1 MVVVKEQQNKRQ
13 LDGDDEGESSK
24 RVRTGGDQDVEISLL
39 VASNEM
45 GRVIGKG
52 GETIEGIR
60 AKSGAT
66 MHTSKLIQNVG
77 VRTARVG
84 GTIEQVCAAIK
95 LVISTISEEHPS
107 ITLLAEHRSLG
118 SLIGKQGVNIRELRE
133 STGAKIYIPKDCI
146 GNSTQKEIQISGDWE
161 QVTEAL
167 EKVVCHLAESTNATR
182 IPYVPGNVGGH
193 PLGSLVGAISPR
205 IISGISN
212 SGAQSVCRIETTMW
226 VPKAVIGQ
234 IIGRGGANIKTVR
247 LQSTANVNID
257 NDEDDDDD
265 DSAERKITIK
275 GSRQAIDA
283 ACMMIENLVNQ
294 ANQRQ

>member
-1 MVVVKEQQNKRQ
+1 MVVVKHQQNKRQ

-24 RVRTGGDQDVEISLL
+24 RVRTDGDQAVEVSLL

-161 QVTEAL
+161 AVNEAL

-257 NDEDDDDD
+257 NGEDDDD
-265 DSAERKITIK
+265 SSERKITIK
-275 GSRQAIDA
+275 GSRQAIDT
-283 ACMMIENLVNQ
+283 ACLMIENLVNQ

>member
-1 MVVVKEQQNKRQ
+1 MVVVKQQKNKRQ

-24 RVRTGGDQDVEISLL
+24 RVRTGGSQEVEVSLL

-146 GNSTQKEIQISGDWE
+146 GNSTQKEIQISGEWE
-161 QVTEAL
+161 AVTQAL
-167 EKVVCHLAESTNATR
+167 EKVVCHLAESTNPTR
-182 IPYVPGNVGGH
+182 IPYVPGNVGGY
-193 PLGSLVGAISPR
+193 PQGSIVGAFSPG
-205 IISGISN
+205 IIAN
-212 SGAQSVCRIETTMW
+212 SGANSVCRIETTMW
-226 VPKAVIGQ
+226 VPTAVIGQ

-247 LQSTANVNID
+247 LQSTANVNVD
-257 NDEDDDDD
+257 NGEDGD
-265 DSAERKITIK
+265 DSSERKITIK
-275 GSRQAIDA
+275 GSRQAIDT
-283 ACMMIENLVNQ
+283 ACRMIENLVNQ

>member
-1 MVVVKEQQNKRQ
+1 MVVVEEEQQNKRP
-13 LDGDDEGESSK
+13 LEGDDEGESSK
-24 RVRTGGDQDVEISLL
+24 RVRTGGDQVVEISLL

-52 GETIEGIR
+52 GETIERIR
-60 AKSGAT
+60 AESGAT

-84 GTIEQVCAAIK
+84 GTIEQVCAAIR
-95 LVISTISEEHPS
+95 LVISTISEDHPS

-146 GNSTQKEIQISGDWE
+146 GNSTQKEIQISGEWE
-161 QVTEAL
+161 AVVQAL
-167 EKVVCHLAESTNATR
+167 EKVVCHLAESTNPTR
-182 IPYVPGNVGGH
+182 IPYVPGNVGGYR
-193 PLGSLVGAISPR
+193 LASSFGAISPSM
-205 IISGISN
+205 IN
-212 SGAQSVCRIETTMW
+212 SFANSEAHSVCRIETTMW

-247 LQSTANVNID
+247 LQSTANINVD
-257 NDEDDDDD
+257 NGEDGD
-265 DSAERKITIK
+265 DSSERKITIK
-275 GSRQAIDA
+275 GSRQAIDT
-283 ACMMIENLVNQ
+283 ACRMIENLVNQ